1 MPDTIAPRNLRNVAI
16 IAHVDHGKT
25 TLVDQLLKQCG
36 MFRVGELDKLA
47 GGQHGLIM
55 DSNPIERERGITIL
69 SKNCAVT
76 YTRPSGEQFRIN
88 IVDTPGHADFGGE
101 VERVL
106 RMADGCLLLVDAAEG
121 PMPQTRF
128 VLAKAIEAGL
138 KPLVVVNKCDRP
150 DGRPGEI
157 PGEVF
162 DLLVELGADDLALDF
177 PVIYAAGRDG
187 WASLDWKTKTTNMHD
202 LFEAIVEH
210 VPEAAGDP
218 EAPLQMLITTLD
230 YSEYVGRIG
239 IGRVYNGV
247 IKRNTTFAV
256 LDRNGE
262 RRNAKASKLMAFAG
276 LGRVEVEEVA
286 AGDLCAVIGVEGID
300 IGDTLADPVDPKPLP
315 PVKVD
320 EPTLTMIFRVND
332 SPFAGQEGQYVT
344 SRQIRDRLLRECE
357 HNVALKVEF
366 GAGDEFQVSGRGLLH
381 LGILIENMRRE
392 GFELSVGKPKVI
404 TKEINHTLH
413 EPIEYLVVDAPNTHV
428 GSVMELVGARGGIL
442 ETMEPR
448 GDTLTHMEFEI
459 ASRGLIGLRS
469 RLLTATQGEAIM
481 HHAFE
486 RYSPVLGELPGRG
499 QGVLISLDGGT
510 ATAFSIEA
518 LSERGVMFIEPQD
531 KVYAG
536 MIIGEHNRDNDLVVN
551 ITRAKQLTNFREATK
566 EAFVRLKT
574 PRKMTLEQC
583 LEYIEEDELVE
594 ITPTSVRVR
603 KRLLDENAR
612 KKADRAAKDRA
623 SAAATA

>member
-1 MPDTIAPRNLRNVAI
+1 MDIRNLAI

-25 TLVDQLLKQCG
+25 TLVDQMLRQAG
-36 MFRVGELDKLA
+36 AFRA
-47 GGQHGLIM
+47 NQHVEERVM
-55 DSNPIERERGITIL
+55 DSNPLEKERGITIL
-69 SKNCAVT
+69 AKNTAITWHNVKM
-76 YTRPSGEQFRIN
+76 N

-101 VERVL
+101 VERIL
-106 RMADGCLLLVDAAEG
+106 RMVDGCLLLVDAAEG
-121 PMPQTRF
+121 TMPQTRF
-128 VLAKAIEAGL
+128 VLSKALEAGL
-138 KPLVVVNKCDRP
+138 KPLVVINKCDRP
-150 DGRPGEI
+150 DGRPQEVI
-157 PGEVF
+157 NEVF

-187 WASLDWKTKTTNMHD
+187 WASRDINVKTDNMRD
-202 LFEAIVEH
+202 LFEAIIER
-210 VPEAAGDP
+210 VPAAAGD
-218 EAPLQMLITTLD
+218 EGAPLQMLVTTLD
-230 YSEYVGRIG
+230 YSDYVGRIG
-239 IGRVYNGV
+239 IGRVFNGV
-247 IKRNTTFAV
+247 LKRNQQIAL

-262 RRNAKASKLMAFAG
+262 RRNVKVSKLMAFSG
-276 LGRVEVEEVA
+276 LGRVEVEEVP
-286 AGDLCAVIGVEGID
+286 AGDLCAVIGIEKID
-300 IGDTLADPVDPKPLP
+300 IGDTLADFNNPVPLP

-344 SRQIRDRLLRECE
+344 SRQIRDRLLKECE

-366 GAGDEFQVSGRGLLH
+366 GMGDEFQVSGRGLLH

-413 EPIEYLVVDAPNTHV
+413 EPIEYLVVDAPNQHV
-428 GSVMELVGARGGIL
+428 GAVMELVGARGGIL

-448 GDTLTHMEFEI
+448 GDTSTHMEFEI

-486 RYSPVLGELPGRG
+486 RYAPAQGELPGRG
-499 QGVLISLDGGT
+499 QGVLISLDAGT
-510 ATAFSIEA
+510 ATAHSIEA
-518 LSERGVMFIEPQD
+518 MTERGVMFIEPQD

-536 MIIGEHNRDNDLVVN
+536 MIIGEHNRDNDLIVN
-551 ITRAKQLTNFREATK
+551 ITRSKQLTNFRETSK

-594 ITPTSVRVR
+594 VTPGSVRVR
-603 KRLLDENAR
+603 KRILDENAR

-623 SAAATA
+623 AAATA

>member
-1 MPDTIAPRNLRNVAI
+1 
-16 IAHVDHGKT
+16 
-25 TLVDQLLKQCG
+25 
-36 MFRVGELDKLA
+36 
-47 GGQHGLIM
+47 
-55 DSNPIERERGITIL
+55 
-69 SKNCAVT
+69 
-76 YTRPSGEQFRIN
+76 
-88 IVDTPGHADFGGE
+88 
-101 VERVL
+101 
-106 RMADGCLLLVDAAEG
+106 
-121 PMPQTRF
+121 MPQTRF
-128 VLAKAIEAGL
+128 VLSKALECGL

-157 PGEVF
+157 INEVF
-162 DLLVELGADDLALDF
+162 DLLVELGAEDLALDF

-187 WASLDWKTKTTNMHD
+187 WASTDWKKRTENMRD

-210 VPEAAGDP
+210 VPDASGDP

-256 LDRNGE
+256 LDRNGQ
-262 RRNAKASKLMAFAG
+262 RRNAKAAKLMAFSG
-276 LGRVEVEEVA
+276 LGRVEVDEVA
-286 AGDLCAVIGVEGID
+286 AGDLCAVIGVENID
-300 IGDTLADPVDPKPLP
+300 IGDTLADPTDPKPLP

-344 SRQIRDRLLRECE
+344 SRQIRDRLLKECE

-404 TKEINHTLH
+404 TKEIHHTLH
-413 EPIEYLVVDAPNTHV
+413 EPIEYLVVDAPNQHV
-428 GSVMELVGARGGIL
+428 GAVMELVGTRGGIL

-448 GDTLTHMEFEI
+448 GESLTHMEFEI

-486 RYSPVLGELPGRG
+486 RYAPVQGELPGRG
-499 QGVLISLDGGT
+499 QGVLISLDAGA
-510 ATAFSIEA
+510 ATAHSIEA
-518 LSERGVMFIEPQD
+518 MAERGVMFIEPQD

-583 LEYIEEDELVE
+583 LEYIEDDELVE

-603 KRLLDENAR
+603 KRLLDESQR
-612 KKADRAAKDRA
+612 KKAERAARDKA
-623 SAAATA
+623 AAATA